1 MKKNKSF
8 SILNVS
14 PKNWGIIYILLI
26 PLFAVIY
33 LLLPN
38 NSFFQLQN
46 SFDFKSILD
55 CLYFSTIT
63 ITTLG
68 FGDSYPI
75 TAMARIFVMA
85 ETLLGMVVIGLFLNS
100 VAFLKSRIDAE
111 SEKLKM
117 EAAYIRQEQ
126 LKLSRYYSILQR
138 EIKRYYRYTIIITH
152 PMSKRGSAKSYNPDF
167 SFHDLAD
174 LFLDTMKLTDA
185 TYEPAINYY
194 YRSQSD
200 LAATLKSIL
209 LSIDLKYW
217 RELENDIIQILENIR
232 ILDFEKYILNQPN
245 MRVGKEKA
253 SEFDAKMIRDWD
265 QEIEFRPSNGAN
277 AYIALYK
284 LIKFNIP
291 LIDKVEKEIQ
301 TIINE

>member
-1 MKKNKSF
+1 MKKVNKF

-14 PKNWGIIYILLI
+14 PKNWGLIYIILI
-26 PLFAVIY
+26 PIFAVVY
-33 LLLPN
+33 LLLPDK
-38 NSFFQLQN
+38 SFCQLQN
-46 SFDFKSILD
+46 NFDCTSILQ

-68 FGDSYPI
+68 FGDFYPI
-75 TAMARIFVMA
+75 TAIARVFVMT

-100 VAFLKSRIDAE
+100 VAFLKSKIDAE
-111 SEKLKM
+111 TEKEKA
-117 EAAYIRQEQ
+117 EADYMHQEK

-152 PMSKRGSAKSYNPDF
+152 PMSKRGGDKNFNPDF

-174 LFLDTMKLTDA
+174 LFMSTMLLTDA

-194 YRSQSD
+194 YKSQSD

-209 LSIDLKYW
+209 LSIDLKDW

-265 QEIEFRPSNGAN
+265 QEIEFRPSSGAN

-284 LIKFNIP
+284 LIKLNMP

>member
-1 MKKNKSF
+1 MKSRHNF
-8 SILNVS
+8 SILNLS
-14 PKNWGIIYILLI
+14 PKHWGLIYILLI
-26 PLFAVIY
+26 PIFAIIY
-33 LLLPN
+33 LLLPD
-38 NSFFQLQN
+38 NSFFQLKN
-46 SFDFKSILD
+46 SFDCRSLLE

-68 FGDSYPI
+68 FGDFYPT
-75 TAMARIFVMA
+75 TAIARVFVMT
-85 ETLLGMVVIGLFLNS
+85 ETILGMVVIGLFLNS
-100 VAFLKSRIDAE
+100 VAFLKSKIDADA
-111 SEKLKM
+111 EKLKL
-117 EAAYIRQEQ
+117 EAEYTHQEK
-126 LKLSRYYSILQR
+126 LKLSKYYSILQR

-152 PMSKRGSAKSYNPDF
+152 PMSKRGKAKSYNPDF

-174 LFLDTMKLTDA
+174 LFKNTMKLTDA

-209 LSIDLKYW
+209 LSIDLKDW

-245 MRVGKEKA
+245 MWIGKEKV

-265 QEIEFRPSNGAN
+265 QEVEFSPGSAAN
-277 AYIALYK
+277 PYIALYK
-284 LIKFNIP
+284 LIKLNIP
-291 LIDKVEKEIQ
+291 LIDKVKHEIKA
-301 TIINE
+301 IINE

>member
-1 MKKNKSF
+1 MKKRSKF
-8 SILNVS
+8 SLLNVS
-14 PKNWGIIYILLI
+14 PKCWGLIYIVLI
-26 PLFAVIY
+26 PVFALIY
-33 LLLPN
+33 LLLPD
-38 NSFFQLQN
+38 NSFFELQN
-46 SFDFKSILD
+46 SFDCKSALQ

-68 FGDSYPI
+68 FGDFYPI
-75 TAMARIFVMA
+75 TPMARIFVMG
-85 ETLLGMVVIGLFLNS
+85 ETILGMVVIGLFLNS
-100 VAFLKSRIDAE
+100 VAFLKTKIDADA
-111 SEKLKM
+111 EKIKSK
-117 EAAYIRQEQ
+117 EDYIHQEK

-152 PMSKRGSAKSYNPDF
+152 PMSERGRAKNYNPDF

-174 LFLDTMKLTDA
+174 LFMDTMKLTDA

-194 YRSQSD
+194 YRCQSE
-200 LAATLKSIL
+200 LAHTLKSIL

-217 RELENDIIQILENIR
+217 RELETDIVQILENIR

-265 QEIEFRPSNGAN
+265 QEIEFRPSSGAN

-284 LIKFNIP
+284 LIKLNMP
-291 LIDKVEKEIQ
+291 LIDKVEKEIL
-301 TIINE
+301 TIVNE

>member
-1 MKKNKSF
+1 MKKTKSF
-8 SILNVS
+8 SILNLS

-26 PLFAVIY
+26 PVFAVIY

-46 SFDFKSILD
+46 SFDYKSILD

-75 TAMARIFVMA
+75 TTIARILVMA

-111 SEKLKM
+111 TEKLKVK
-117 EAAYIRQEQ
+117 ADYIRQEK

-209 LSIDLKYW
+209 LSIDLKDW

-265 QEIEFRPSNGAN
+265 QEIEFRPSSGAN

-284 LIKFNIP
+284 LIKVNMP